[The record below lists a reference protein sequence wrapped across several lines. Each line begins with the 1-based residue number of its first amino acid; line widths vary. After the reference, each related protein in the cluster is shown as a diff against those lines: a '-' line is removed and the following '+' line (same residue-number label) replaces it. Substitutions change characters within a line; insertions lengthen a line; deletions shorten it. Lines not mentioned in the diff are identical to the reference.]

1 MLTYLVCLPVDGVRV
16 AAPAPDGQQPF
27 GDRSTPRP
35 SAPNWPS
42 LLIGC
47 VAYVVLHNR
56 VCGRRVRDLAQP
68 AVRARTKWRPGEHL
82 PAHVTLAGVEP
93 ASRRTQGVSNEPRER
108 TTASDHECFGGEVLE
123 VRACAAELDERC
135 TAV

>member
-82 PAHVTLAGVEP
+82 PTHVTLVGVEP